1 MSLQGFSF
9 EGKRVVVTGAASGMG
24 RAAAELLVEDG
35 AEVHALDIQRTG
47 VPVHASYEV
56 DLRDSSAIKDFA
68 SSLPSSIDVLAN
80 FAGLANLP
88 DPVDVARVNFI
99 GLRRLSEEIIPR
111 MPRGSAIGNVAS
123 KSGGYW
129 PSALDEILPLLE
141 IDDDEKAANWFASHA
156 RMADKYGF
164 TKACVVVYTL
174 ARAAELAPQG
184 IRMNA
189 ISPGASDTGFFGT
202 MNPLENPSLL
212 RSISHVGRMSE
223 PAEQA
228 YPLLFLCSDAASYV
242 SGVNLIVDAGA
253 QGGYIT
259 GRLEA
264 PDLPPYQGI
273 RRPPAQFA

>member
-1 MSLQGFSF
+1 MSLPKFSF

-24 RAAAELLVEDG
+24 KAAAELLVEDG
-35 AEVHALDIQRTG
+35 ADVYALDVQKTDVSG
-47 VPVHASYEV
+47 VTAFEV
-56 DLRDSSAIKDFA
+56 DLRDSSAIRDFV
-68 SSLPSSIDVLAN
+68 SGLPQEIDVLTN

-111 MPRGSAIGNVAS
+111 MSAGSSIGNVAS
-123 KSGGYW
+123 KSGGFW
-129 PSALDEILPLLE
+129 PSALDDILPLLE
-141 IDDDEKAANWFASHA
+141 ITDDGLAAEWFASNP

-164 TKACVVVYTL
+164 TKACVVIYTL
-174 ARAAELAPQG
+174 ARAAELAPLG

-189 ISPGASDTGFFGT
+189 ISPGASDTGFFGA

-212 RSISHVGRMSE
+212 RSISHIGRMSD
-223 PAEQA
+223 PSEQA
-228 YPLLFLCSDAASYV
+228 YALLFLCSDAASYI
-242 SGVNLIVDAGA
+242 SGVNVIVDGGA

-259 GRLEA
+259 GRIEP
-264 PDLPPYQGI
+264 PDLPPYKDI